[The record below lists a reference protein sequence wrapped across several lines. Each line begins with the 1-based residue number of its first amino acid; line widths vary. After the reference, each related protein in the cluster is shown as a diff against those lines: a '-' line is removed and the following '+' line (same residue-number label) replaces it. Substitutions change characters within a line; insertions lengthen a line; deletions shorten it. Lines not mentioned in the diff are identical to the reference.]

1 MRSIR
6 PNILPFLLLSLPMVL
21 GCSALSGHGE
31 PDPTRSSAVAAS
43 TAPDP
48 AAADSVPVVTEVAPA
63 AMSDVLLEEPSEGLA
78 AVLADR
84 PDLAQLDALWRQALD
99 LLAQRQ
105 TATARDLLFL
115 LRAECDAVL
124 PSDSDAVAADYLAS
138 LRRRT
143 GLLAGVVAEEETL
156 DQSVVLD
163 DSLLTAAY
171 AGMRG
176 LSLPD
181 SLIPIAGARTREIAT
196 DLLQVR
202 NEQVERWIAYFSG
215 EGRVPFT
222 RWLERKSEVDSLIY
236 AELDAAGL
244 PRELIYLSAI
254 ESGFVARARSGVG
267 AVGPWQFMAGTARH
281 FKLRC
286 DWWVDERR
294 DFEFATRAAATYLT
308 QLYHRFGD
316 WALVLAAYNTGEFRV
331 ERAVQL
337 AGHDNFWKLRLP
349 AQTRNHIPKFIA
361 AAEVGE
367 HPERYGIVL
376 TEQPDLAYD
385 VVPVTDATDLDL
397 VAECAGVPSSALH
410 RLNPGLLRRATPPG
424 RTSYPVKVPA
434 GTGDLALRKLA
445 AIPPEQRLTWR
456 RHTVQ
461 RGETLG
467 AIARTY
473 GTSVRDLA
481 DLNRIS
487 NVTLIHPGDRL
498 LIPMPAALAEQASS
512 RAVEKGYYVP
522 PDGYERV
529 SYKVVTGDTL
539 GGIARKLGV
548 SLKHLR
554 QVNNMHGSNLIKPG
568 QRLYAYRPPRT

>member
-1 MRSIR
+1 MRRIFR
-6 PNILPFLLLSLPMVL
+6 IVLSCMMLCCLGLM
-21 GCSALSGHGE
+21 GCSSTPAR
-31 PDPTRSSAVAAS
+31 PDLDPARSSAPVAAL
-43 TAPDP
+43 
-48 AAADSVPVVTEVAPA
+48 ADSAPMVTPVRPAPT
-63 AMSDVLLEEPSEGLA
+63 SDVLLEDPDPGLA

-84 PDLAQLDALWRQALD
+84 PDLAELDGLWRQALE
-99 LLAQRQ
+99 LLAQGQ
-105 TATARDLLFL
+105 TSAARDLLFL
-115 LRAECDAVL
+115 LRAESEAVL
-124 PSDSDAVAADYLAS
+124 PADSDPVAADYLGS

-143 GLLAGVVAEEETL
+143 GLLAGVVAEEEAL
-156 DQSVVLD
+156 HASVLAD

-171 AGMRG
+171 AGVRG

-181 SLIPIAGARTREIAT
+181 SLIPIAGERRRDIAT

-202 NEQVERWIAYFSG
+202 NEQVERWIRYFSN
-215 EGRVPFT
+215 EGKLPFT

-236 AELDAAGL
+236 AELDRAGL

-254 ESGFVARARSGVG
+254 ESGFVTGARSGVG

-294 DFEFATRAAATYLT
+294 DFASSTEAAATYLS

-331 ERAVQL
+331 ERAVRL
-337 AGHDNFWKLRLP
+337 AGHDNFWKLHLP

-367 HPERYGIVL
+367 HPERYGIEVQEL
-376 TEQPDLAYD
+376 PDLAFD
-385 VVPVTDATDLDL
+385 VVPVVDATDLDL
-397 VAECAGVPSSALH
+397 VAECAGVPASAV
-410 RLNPGLLRRATPPG
+410 RALNPGLLRRASPPG
-424 RTSYPVKVPA
+424 REAYPVKVPQ
-434 GTGDLALRKLA
+434 GTAERARRELAS
-445 AIPPEQRLTWR
+445 IPVEKRLTWR

-473 GTSVRDLA
+473 GTTVKDIA
-481 DLNRIS
+481 GLNRIAD
-487 NVTLIHPGDRL
+487 VAMIRPGDRL
-498 LIPMPAALAEQASS
+498 LIPMPKALAEQAAS
-512 RAVEKGYYVP
+512 RAVEKGHYVP
-522 PDGYERV
+522 PEGYERV
-529 SYKVVTGDTL
+529 TYNVKKGDTL

-548 SLKHLR
+548 TLQHLR
-554 QVNNMHGSNLIKPG
+554 QVNNMHGSSLIKPG
-568 QRLYAYRPPRT
+568 QRMYAYRPGRG